1 MNLVEYFSKY
11 QVKSTKLLQRKKPVI
26 VRTFPQYSSN
36 PNSET
41 YGRHCEFQFIEYKPW
56 NTCPQDAWNHSDVT
70 YVKEWKN
77 FFETDIGIKLVPN
90 WKRSLDDAFKFVSLD
105 ELREDEET
113 VNESQQCE
121 EWMYIALMVG
131 PPQGNHLVGNI
142 ESEIQEMRSTFTN
155 EQIASIASWLNNEKK
170 NHICNSN
177 VTTPIDISQLNDKQ
191 RFVYEII
198 AYHANS
204 SEKEPLHLLI
214 TGQGRSGKKF
224 VINSLRQFL
233 GQCCVVA
240 SYFGIAS
247 HNING
252 VTLHS
257 LLKLPIRGKN
267 CCELKRSLP
276 ADMQVRMANI

>member
-1 MNLVEYFSKY
+1 
-11 QVKSTKLLQRKKPVI
+11 
-26 VRTFPQYSSN
+26 
-36 PNSET
+36 
-41 YGRHCEFQFIEYKPW
+41 
-56 NTCPQDAWNHSDVT
+56 
-70 YVKEWKN
+70 
-77 FFETDIGIKLVPN
+77 
-90 WKRSLDDAFKFVSLD
+90 
-105 ELREDEET
+105 
-113 VNESQQCE
+113 
-121 EWMYIALMVG
+121 MYIARMVG

-142 ESEIQEMRSTFTN
+142 ESEIQEVRSTFTN
-155 EQIASIASWLNNEKK
+155 EQIASMASWLNNEKK

-191 RFVYEII
+191 RFGYEII

-214 TGQGRSGKKF
+214 TGQGGSGKKF

-233 GQCCVVA
+233 GKCCVVA